1 MDSQETKNP
10 TVAEGDSF
18 SPEARVARLRGVLD
32 EVKKIASGG
41 MAHIFQARQPSLDRF
56 IVVKKLKDELFSNP
70 ETQERF
76 RREARALASVLHQN
90 IAHVYDFVD
99 SGRDSF
105 LLMEYIDGID
115 LSTVI
120 QKVGNLPIDISAAI
134 LLNVARGVSYIHAY
148 HLIHR
153 DIKPANIRLT
163 TRGEVKLMDFGIVM
177 DIENTALT
185 RPGMMVGSPSYLSP
199 EQVLGDPITPA
210 ADVFLLGIT
219 FYEMLTG
226 TRPFKEA
233 ENETVFQRIRE
244 TKYISARKMN
254 SAIPKKLD
262 RIIEKC
268 LQKRPEDRYTD
279 VKSMIADIENFLGS
293 AKTNHT
299 SDLILSYLDQ
309 EALVSPSIQYSNV
322 VEKKTVFKNLH
333 WGIILVVFLSLGLGF
348 TSGYFARQIKINST
362 SSYPPAKSINPKTGG
377 LGKFK

>member
-1 MDSQETKNP
+1 MDSQETK
-10 TVAEGDSF
+10 TQTTAEVDRF
-18 SPEARVARLRGVLD
+18 SPEERVARLRGVLD

-56 IVVKKLKDELFSNP
+56 IVVKKLKEELFTNP

-99 SGRDSF
+99 SGRDSY
-105 LLMEYIDGID
+105 LLMEYIDGVD

-120 QKVGNLPIDISAAI
+120 QKVGNLPSEISAAI

-177 DIENTALT
+177 DIDNTALT

-199 EQVLGDPITPA
+199 EQVLGDVITPA

-233 ENETVFQRIRE
+233 QKETVFQRIRE
-244 TKYISARKMN
+244 TKYIPARKMN
-254 SAIPKKLD
+254 TAIPKKLD
-262 RIIEKC
+262 QIIERC
-268 LQKRPEDRYTD
+268 LQKRPEDRYQD
-279 VKSMIADIENFLGS
+279 VKSLIADLEKFLGPK
-293 AKTNHT
+293 KTNHT
-299 SDLILSYLDQ
+299 SDLILSYLDR
-309 EALVSPSIQYSNV
+309 EALLSPSISYSDIQEEESFFKKIDWFIVLAMV
-322 VEKKTVFKNLH
+322 VA
-333 WGIILVVFLSLGLGF
+333 LGVGF
-348 TSGYFARQIKINST
+348 TGGFFMRKEIPNAQ
-362 SSYPPAKSINPKTGG
+362 SSYPPAKIIAPKISGG
-377 LGKFK
+377 IKNR